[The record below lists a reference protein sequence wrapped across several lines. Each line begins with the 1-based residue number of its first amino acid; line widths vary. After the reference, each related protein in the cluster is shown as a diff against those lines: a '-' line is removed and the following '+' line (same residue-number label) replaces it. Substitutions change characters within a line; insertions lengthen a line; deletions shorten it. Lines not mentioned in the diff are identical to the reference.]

1 MAKGRTRS
9 HLDKTRNRRAEG
21 GFYRFTHFVLRSPQ
35 FRRLS
40 PRGKAVFL
48 ALAAEYVG
56 NNNGSLALPR
66 SQMAD
71 NGLGRNGDQAKAGV
85 EDLIAAGFIVRTR
98 KGSLSYGPAMYAL
111 TTEPIDASDKH
122 NFASSNVPSH
132 LWRKLP
138 CTETVQGPARK
149 PCKEDQKQDA
159 TCTETV
165 PIAPELNP
173 SACTE
178 TVHLYRS
185 TKGSGFGSADPDS
198 DSAAASGLQ
207 SKLAEIEPTN
217 RRRTESGIYHLG
229 VTNEH

>member
-21 GFYRFTHFVLRSPQ
+21 GFFRFTHFVLRSAQ
-35 FRRLS
+35 FRRQT

-48 ALAAEYVG
+48 ALAAEYNG
-56 NNNGSLALPR
+56 TNNGSLALPR

-71 NGLGRNGDQAKAGV
+71 NNFGVNGDQARGGV
-85 EDLIAAGFIVRTR
+85 EDLIASGFIVRTR
-98 KGSLSYGPAMYAL
+98 KGSLSYGPALYAL

-165 PIAPELNP
+165 PIDPEMNP

-198 DSAAASGLQ
+198 DSAAASRLQ
-207 SKLAEIEPTN
+207 STVAEIRPTK
-217 RRRTESGIYHLG
+217 RRRTVSGICHLG
-229 VTNEH
+229 VTKK

>member
-21 GFYRFTHFVLRSPQ
+21 GFFRFTHFVLRSAQ
-35 FRRLS
+35 FRRQT

-48 ALAAEYVG
+48 ALAAEYNG
-56 NNNGSLALPR
+56 ANNGSLALPR

-71 NGLGRNGDQAKAGV
+71 NNFGVNGDQARGGV
-85 EDLIAAGFIVRTR
+85 EDLIASGFIVRTR
-98 KGSLSYGPAMYAL
+98 KGSLSYGPALYAL
-111 TTEPIDASDKH
+111 TTEPIDASDRH

-165 PIAPELNP
+165 PIDPEMNP

-185 TKGSGFGSADPDS
+185 TKRSGSGFAAAGV
-198 DSAAASGLQ
+198 SAAASGLQ
-207 SKLAEIEPTN
+207 SKLAQTN
-217 RRRTESGIYHLG
+217 TPKRRPLESVAVERH
-229 VTNEH
+229 